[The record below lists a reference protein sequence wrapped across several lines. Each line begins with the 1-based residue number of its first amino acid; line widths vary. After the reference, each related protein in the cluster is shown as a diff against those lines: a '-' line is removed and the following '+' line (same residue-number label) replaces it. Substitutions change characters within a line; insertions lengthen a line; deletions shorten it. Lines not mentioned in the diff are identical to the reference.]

1 MPIHPDN
8 PSPANNAV
16 PGLVAADMFTPGRAG
31 GRDVLVWEGSA
42 AAPASPLP
50 WHSSTPVE
58 VFFHTGRRPGTKALP
73 LEFTRQLDRQLSALS
88 LLSAE
93 RLLEGIRTY
102 REQGRQPNSNT
113 TNKAREN
120 FMDKVMRELV
130 DEYDFSEQEAEEKR
144 DEINDALVVLHESD
158 QVTFGPSQ
166 PGMSVQGYPSV
177 GYGPVNSSIGSQGK
191 PMSRVLEEAAQAV
204 PAEQRAGVRILVRAV
219 LTHSPKLTKQ
229 LRNGQAVLEP
239 RSQAQQAAT
248 SPRAPPW
255 TPGKVAAD
263 IANNTTPWQPPT
275 SPQTGTP
282 PSQPPDTQPRQQPD
296 PAASSP
302 QPSPSTSIP
311 GRDPDKA
318 AALRR
323 ASFPQPP
330 STALRKPP
338 PRKRT
343 PQDVK
348 ATINTHAQQI
358 RQDARTPPTTRTRT
372 TPKHPGLS
380 R

>member
-1 MPIHPDN
+1 MSPHPNN

-31 GRDVLVWEGSA
+31 DRRVLVWEGTV

-58 VFFHTGRRPGTKALP
+58 VFFHTGHGPATQALP
-73 LEFTRQLDRQLSALS
+73 QEFTRQLDRQLSALS
-88 LLSAE
+88 LLSVQ

-102 REQGRQPNSNT
+102 RTQGRQPNSNT
-113 TNKAREN
+113 TRKARKN
-120 FMDKVMRELV
+120 FMKDVMRELV
-130 DEYDFSEQEAEEKR
+130 DEYDFSEQDAADKR

-166 PGMSVQGYPSV
+166 PGMSVGGYPSV
-177 GYGPVNSSIGSQGK
+177 GYEPVNSSVGSQGK
-191 PMSRVLEEAAQAV
+191 PMSRALEEAAQAV
-204 PAEQRAGVRILVRAV
+204 PAERRAGVRILIRAV
-219 LTHSPKLTKQ
+219 LTDSPELAKQ

-239 RSQAQQAAT
+239 RSQAQRAAI

-282 PSQPPDTQPRQQPD
+282 PSQTPDTQPRQQPD
-296 PAASSP
+296 PAAP
-302 QPSPSTSIP
+302 TPRPSPSASSP
-311 GRDPDKA
+311 GWDPDKS

-323 ASFPQPP
+323 ASFPHPA
-330 STALRKPP
+330 SAALRKPP
-338 PRKRT
+338 PHNHT
-343 PQDVK
+343 P
-348 ATINTHAQQI
+348 AARPHTNPQQ
-358 RQDARTPPTTRTRT
+358 P
-372 TPKHPGLS
+372 HPELD

>member
-1 MPIHPDN
+1 MPARPGTST
-8 PSPANNAV
+8 PGGQAAARRSPTEV
-16 PGLVAADMFTPGRAG
+16 LHSPTGGGGSLVAADMFTPGRAG
-31 GRDVLVWEGSA
+31 GRDVLVWEGEA

-58 VFFHTGRRPGTKALP
+58 VFFHTGHGPATRTLP
-73 LEFTRQLDRQLSALS
+73 LEFTRQLDRQLSSLS
-88 LLSAE
+88 LLSAQ

-102 REQGRQPNSNT
+102 RAQGRQPNSKA

-120 FMDKVMRELV
+120 FMDEVMGELV
-130 DEYDFSEQEAEEKR
+130 RVHGFSKQEAEEKR

-166 PGMSVQGYPSV
+166 PGMSVGGYPSV

-191 PMSRVLEEAAQAV
+191 PMATALEQAAQAV
-204 PAEQRAGVRILVRAV
+204 PAERRAGVRILIRAV
-219 LTHSPKLTKQ
+219 LTDSPELAKQ
-229 LRNGQAVLEP
+229 LHSGQAVLEP
-239 RSQAQQAAT
+239 RSQTQRAAI

-296 PAASSP
+296 PAAP
-302 QPSPSTSIP
+302 TPRPSPSAPSL
-311 GRDPDKA
+311 GWNPDKS

-323 ASFPQPP
+323 ASFPHPA
-330 STALRKPP
+330 SAALRKPP
-338 PRKRT
+338 PHNHT
-343 PQDVK
+343 P
-348 ATINTHAQQI
+348 AARPHTNPQQ
-358 RQDARTPPTTRTRT
+358 P
-372 TPKHPGLS
+372 HPELD